1 MFLLREV
8 LAYSALEV
16 ADILDM
22 SVPAV
27 KSARQRAR
35 AKLDDIAPNAELLS
49 EPDSPESRS
58 ILDRYM
64 SAFERVDIAAL
75 AELLRRDATLE
86 VRMYSTIANGRPAA
100 VTCRRE
106 DIRQPFTPFGLAVLT
121 TDTRHTIAITTIID
135 PAVVEQF
142 GFPPTPDQPSDHPPT
157 EPTRPVA

>member
-86 VRMYSTIANGRPAA
+86 VVRS
-100 VTCRRE
+100 
-106 DIRQPFTPFGLAVLT
+106 GL
-121 TDTRHTIAITTIID
+121 
-135 PAVVEQF
+135 
-142 GFPPTPDQPSDHPPT
+142 
-157 EPTRPVA
+157 